1 MRRADRLFAIIQ
13 ALRGGRLR
21 RAEDLAAMM
30 EVSARTIYRD
40 LVDLQAQGVPI
51 DGERGVGYLLRD
63 GFFLPPLALTAAEWE
78 ALQWGVAF
86 VCAHGDDTL
95 AGAAKELQVK
105 FQATSTTIAPITAA
119 AYGVHKTKRQNE
131 VLATIR
137 NAIATRHKL
146 LLDYTDA
153 AQTRSKRTVR
163 PLELEHW
170 GTVWTVTAWCEHRSD
185 FRVFRLDRL
194 ASCNGI
200 DQTFK
205 PEPEK
210 RLEDYLRRLAAE
222 NPGAA

>member
-21 RAEDLAAMM
+21 RAQDLAAMT
-30 EVSARTIYRD
+30 EVSLRTIYRD

-105 FQATSTTIAPITAA
+105 LQATSTIILPITAA
-119 AYGVHKTKRQNE
+119 AYGDHKTKRQND
-131 VLATIR
+131 VLTTIR
-137 NAIATRHKL
+137 KAIATRHKL
-146 LLDYTDA
+146 LVDYKDA
-153 AQTRSKRTVR
+153 AQIRSERTVR

-170 GTVWTVTAWCEHRSD
+170 GAVWTVTAWCEHRGD
-185 FRVFRLDRL
+185 LRVFRLDRI
-194 ASCNGI
+194 AACNGI
-200 DQTFK
+200 DQTFRS
-205 PEPEK
+205 ESGK
-210 RLEDYLRRLAAE
+210 RLEDYLRRLAT
-222 NPGAA
+222 

>member
-30 EVSARTIYRD
+30 EVSSRTIYRD
-40 LVDLQAQGVPI
+40 LLDLQARGVPI

-95 AGAAKELQVK
+95 AAAAKELQIK
-105 FQATSTTIAPITAA
+105 LQATSTNIAPINAA
-119 AYGVHKTKRQNE
+119 AYGVRKTNRQKE
-131 VLATIR
+131 VLATMR

-153 AQTRSKRTVR
+153 AQIRSERMVR

-170 GTVWTVTAWCEHRSD
+170 GAVWTVTAWCEHRSD
-185 FRVFRLDRL
+185 FRVFRLDRI
-194 ASCNGI
+194 ASCNKI
-200 DQTFK
+200 DQTFR
-205 PEPEK
+205 PEPGK
-210 RLEDYLRRLAAE
+210 RLEDYLRSLTAE
-222 NPGAA
+222 KSGAA

>member
-30 EVSARTIYRD
+30 EVSVRTIYRD

-51 DGERGVGYLLRD
+51 DGERGIGYLLRD
-63 GFFLPPLALTAAEWE
+63 GFFLPPLALTDEEWE

-105 FQATSTTIAPITAA
+105 LQATSCAIVPITAA
-119 AYGVHKTKRQNE
+119 AYNGHKTKGQNE
-131 VLATIR
+131 ALATIR
-137 NAIATRHKL
+137 NAIATRRKVL
-146 LLDYTDA
+146 LYYTDA
-153 AQTRSKRTVR
+153 AKGRSERTVQ

-170 GTVWTVTAWCEHRSD
+170 GAVWTITAWCEHRED
-185 FRVFRLDRL
+185 FRVFRLDRI
-194 ASCNGI
+194 ASCNGL
-200 DQTFK
+200 DEAFW
-205 PEPEK
+205 PERGK
-210 RLEDYLRRLAAE
+210 RLEDYLRRLAAQ